1 VLASSAVMEA
11 WEMGRAERRRADRQQ
26 RRRTRSTGAPARPSV
41 VVRPSDT
48 TVGHAVLAE
57 LDRQKVAHPT
67 GAGSGRA
74 AAPPRAGAAKRPAAV
89 TTAASLRATSVS
101 CSAIEAAEPQA
112 LGLTYTFEAAED
124 GEAYPLTIR
133 FDGRRT
139 GATGKPAPQDAFTVV
154 ETIERVEPGTGHVTL
169 TKRIDGIAPGDWE
182 VTATP
187 VPDAAN
193 PMGTA
198 SRPIPSRASASGATG
213 FAPLVRVHAPGVRI
227 GAWPGLVGSG
237 AVVALTVQ
245 ALLATRIP
253 LPVTPVLLLSLLA
266 CLIGLVGAKVYYLV
280 EHPRQPRGLMS
291 MTSGMCIQGFVLAAI
306 ATLVVGALIAGL
318 PVGPLLDVTAPG
330 LLFGMAIGRVGCFF
344 GGCCAGRPTRWRW
357 GLWSSD
363 RRLGARRVPTQLFES
378 TLALLVGLAAL
389 VIVLTGSPQ
398 PAGVVFVAA
407 LAAYILGRQLLFPLR
422 DLPRNTS
429 HGRVL
434 TAIAAGLVL
443 VAALAVTALA

>member
-1 VLASSAVMEA
+1 M
-11 WEMGRAERRRADRQQ
+11 
-26 RRRTRSTGAPARPSV
+26 
-41 VVRPSDT
+41 
-48 TVGHAVLAE
+48 
-57 LDRQKVAHPT
+57 
-67 GAGSGRA
+67 
-74 AAPPRAGAAKRPAAV
+74 
-89 TTAASLRATSVS
+89 
-101 CSAIEAAEPQA
+101 
-112 LGLTYTFEAAED
+112 TYTFEAAED

-139 GATGKPAPQDAFTVV
+139 GVRGKPGPQDAFTAV
-154 ETIERVEPGTGHVTL
+154 ETIERIEPGGGHVTL
-169 TKRIDGIAPGDWE
+169 TKRIDGISPGDWE

-187 VPDAAN
+187 VPDAAIR
-193 PMGTA
+193 MGTA
-198 SRPIPSRASASGATG
+198 SRPIPSRASTSGATG
-213 FAPLVRVHAPGVRI
+213 FAPLVRVRAPGVRI

-237 AVVALTVQ
+237 AAVALAVQ
-245 ALLATRIP
+245 ALLAARIP
-253 LPVTPVLLLSLLA
+253 MPVTPVLLLSLLA

-280 EHPRQPRGLMS
+280 EHPRQRRRGLMR
-291 MTSGMCIQGFVLAAI
+291 MASGMCIQGFILAAI
-306 ATLVVGALIAGL
+306 AALVIGALLAGL

-344 GGCCAGRPTRWRW
+344 GGCCAGRPTGRRW

-389 VIVLTGSPQ
+389 TIVSTGSPQ

-422 DLPRNTS
+422 DLPRHTS

-434 TAIAAGLVL
+434 TAATAGLVL
-443 VAALAVTALA
+443 IAALAVTSLG